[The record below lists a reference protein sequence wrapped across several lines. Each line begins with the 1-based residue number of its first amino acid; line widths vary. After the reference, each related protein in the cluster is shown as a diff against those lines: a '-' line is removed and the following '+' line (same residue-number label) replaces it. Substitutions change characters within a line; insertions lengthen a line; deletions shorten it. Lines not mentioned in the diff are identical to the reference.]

1 MTTKIKSNR
10 APLESPPFSNIP
22 DHWEPLIG
30 YEFRVVNKDGT
41 SALDKTGK
49 PKIGR
54 IDLYDLMI
62 LDAMR
67 SYKEQSRSGPQK
79 CFIEAEQL
87 SIKIGMRGQ
96 PLKKVCNRVLQLMHI
111 GFIRCTPEI
120 YGPTDAVRLV
130 WEVDTKFM
138 EDTARGID
146 AKRKDARLLAVK
158 NGDFS
163 TGSIGSITLK
173 EYLKEYL
180 KEQISEQSS
189 EQLPKQ
195 AKKDSSEKI
204 TEQRTENLPK
214 YKPEQSQEHKTAQII
229 EFEKEDFHEAK
240 NDIADEDAVCTSKE
254 DNYISSNSSIQ
265 EEPYVVV
272 KCYTGR
278 PNAYHERK
286 IPVSQRYESVK
297 GMLES
302 LDSAQL
308 EELSEYETKH
318 GSLEKAY
325 EKALHGDV
333 ESLENW
339 YAATYR
345 VWWEPPF

>member
-1 MTTKIKSNR
+1 MTTKIESNR
-10 APLESPPFSNIP
+10 APLKSPPFSNIP

-67 SYKEQSRSGPQK
+67 SYKERARSGSQK

-130 WEVDTKFM
+130 WDVDTKFM

-146 AKRKDARLLAVK
+146 AKRKEARLLAVK

-173 EYLKEYL
+173 EYLKE
-180 KEQISEQSS
+180 QIPEQSS

-204 TEQRTENLPK
+204 TEQPTNVIRKGMQTEQVASLSYFYLVCCVRLARYTLAQQCK
-214 YKPEQSQEHKTAQII
+214 IIIHVSLSQ
-229 EFEKEDFHEAK
+229 
-240 NDIADEDAVCTSKE
+240 
-254 DNYISSNSSIQ
+254 
-265 EEPYVVV
+265 
-272 KCYTGR
+272 
-278 PNAYHERK
+278 RK
-286 IPVSQRYESVK
+286 IPQRDFFDTKTDFRKDNKISFQP
-297 GMLES
+297 LETVV
-302 LDSAQL
+302 LKNVIQKTTCRKYVQKIRL
-308 EELSEYETKH
+308 NP
-318 GSLEKAY
+318 
-325 EKALHGDV
+325 V
-333 ESLENW
+333 NF
-339 YAATYR
+339 R
-345 VWWEPPF
+345 